1 MSINLKR
8 IIYIFIFIILSSCTE
23 KETFS
28 PDSKTSDSTESKKI
42 IVDFKTNYG
51 QFSVSLNENKAPK
64 TVNNFLNYVESS
76 FYNNTIFHRVI
87 NNFMIQGGGF
97 DIEMKKKST
106 NKPVVNEA
114 HNGLINTTGTIAM
127 ARTSNIDSAT
137 SQFFINVSD
146 NNFLNHKG
154 PGASFGYAV
163 FGEVIEGY
171 QVIESIKSVETHSLK
186 GHRDVP
192 IEPIIIESVTL
203 R

>member
-1 MSINLKR
+1 MLINLR
-8 IIYIFIFIILSSCTE
+8 ILIYILITASLLSCSN
-23 KETFS
+23 KENS
-28 PDSKTSDSTESKKI
+28 NLGMLDPNLIESKNL

-51 QFSVSLNENKAPK
+51 EFSIMLNEKKAPK
-64 TVNNFLNYVESS
+64 TVKNFLNYVENN
-76 FYNNTIFHRVI
+76 FYDNTIFHRVI

-97 DIEMKKKST
+97 DTNMNKKPT
-106 NKPVVNEA
+106 NKPIINEA
-114 HNGLINTTGTIAM
+114 NNGLLNKTGTIAM
-127 ARTSNIDSAT
+127 ARTSDIDSAT

-146 NNFLNHKG
+146 NNFLNHNG

-171 QVIESIKSVETHSLK
+171 QVIELIKAAETKPFK

-192 IEPIIIESVTL
+192 IESVIIESVSL